1 MTPPSSTT
9 GDSLRSLV
17 TIVLV
22 DLALGG
28 VPTLARVRV
37 FIPLFSD
44 GVPSRIIKNTPVN
57 FKTERHGLLVKEY
70 YLKCYYVVCYYNHAT
85 RTKTID

>member
-28 VPTLARVRV
+28 VPILVRVRV
-37 FIPLFSD
+37 FIPPFST
-44 GVPSRIIKNTPVN
+44 GVPSAK
-57 FKTERHGLLVKEY
+57 
-70 YLKCYYVVCYYNHAT
+70 T
-85 RTKTID
+85 RTPIIVTKAPEGIMYLHQKKYNG